1 MWPHLHNAIPVSKAL
16 VTGLTV
22 GELARETSCTLIT
35 AHTWHPLLANTV
47 ASHAVALRSL
57 DATPIAVTSLKGKKN
72 KINKTNNTKHRDNL
86 NTLSSVYHQLGM
98 AEEFIHHLL
107 SDFFLTSTL
116 CPGVSPEV
124 FLTVR
129 AGLSS
134 KSITTLALTGKLR
147 DRTYDENNSESDT
160 AVCDVNLLIWF
171 RSRCFVPHYT
181 RRWQSCGGHSHKIHS
196 PSHWPGSSGWGHS
209 GRRSD
214 PRHLADTGT
223 VPWPVGKHSPN
234 DLCTDSVQF
243 PGSYRCTLSKS

>member
-1 MWPHLHNAIPVSKAL
+1 MRSQSPKHLWQGWQLGNWPEKPLAHWSQRTPDTPCWQTQWPVMRLHWEVSMPRQSQSQAWK
-16 VTGLTV
+16 V
-22 GELARETSCTLIT
+22 
-35 AHTWHPLLANTV
+35 
-47 ASHAVALRSL
+47 
-57 DATPIAVTSLKGKKN
+57 KKN
-72 KINKTNNTKHRDNL
+72 KKKTNNTKHRDNL

-147 DRTYDENNSESDT
+147 DRTYDENNFESDT